1 MVLCN
6 GSSLNKKAT
15 FRVYLQE
22 ILSGPN
28 ATLYEVARANITST
42 SPTNFGQFLVGDDF
56 VTATPDPNSMRLG
69 RSQGFVAFS
78 DLDDIAI
85 VLTYTFIFTDGPYR
99 GSSLTIAG
107 RKMPFV
113 KNQEIPII
121 GGTGVF
127 RLARGYTISSLFS
140 STPNTFV
147 FVYDFYVV

>member
-28 ATLYEVARANITST
+28 ATLYEVARANITSV

-56 VTATPDPNSMRLG
+56 VTTTPDPNSMRLG
-69 RSQGFVAFS
+69 RTQGFVAFS
-78 DLDDIAI
+78 DLDELAIA
-85 VLTYTFIFTDGPYR
+85 LTFTFIFTDGPYR

-107 RKMPFV
+107 RKLV
-113 KNQEIPII
+113 LGKNQEIPII
-121 GGTGVF
+121 GGTGGF
-127 RLARGYTISSLFS
+127 RLAQGYTISNLVA
-140 STPNTFV
+140 STPISVTFM
-147 FVYDFYVV
+147 YDFFVV